1 MISYL
6 EGKIIFKEEKFIIL
20 DVKGVGYKVFLSQ
33 KSLHKIPQNNKELNP
48 VRSKKLNTSGL
59 SSPSTSNGVKIF
71 CYLNVKEN
79 ALDLYGFLTHQ
90 ELEFFETLID
100 IRSIGPK
107 AALEIASIAPMEK
120 IKEAIEKEDEKIIKE
135 LFSFGKKKAQIL
147 ILELSRKI
155 KAPPK
160 EKPVS
165 EDEAFQA
172 LISLGFS
179 RKRVKE
185 VLSKIPKETTE
196 PEKQIK
202 SALKIL
208 GK

>member
-6 EGKIIFKEEKFIIL
+6 EGKVIFKGEKFIIL

-33 KSLHKIPQNNKELNP
+33 KVLHKIPQKDGSL
-48 VRSKKLNTSGL
+48 KL
-59 SSPSTSNGVKIF
+59 F

-79 ALDLYGFLTHQ
+79 ALDLYGFSNRE

-120 IKEAIEKEDEKIIKE
+120 IKEAIETEDEKIVGE
-135 LFSFGKKKAQIL
+135 LFQIGKKKAQIL

-160 EKPVS
+160 EKEIS

-172 LISLGFS
+172 LINLGYS
-179 RKRVKE
+179 RTRVKSA
-185 VLSKIPKETTE
+185 LSKISKEIQDSE
-196 PEKQIK
+196 RRIK
-202 SALKIL
+202 EALKIL